1 MSGFG
6 EDFNAFR
13 IIVWHSTNLTDGRI
27 RFIPYL
33 DVFKIK
39 ELKVA
44 LIGKSSHLIIIIII
58 ILYFYRVIQ
67 SAIYI
72 AAIKRSPV

>member
-1 MSGFG
+1 MSGLG
-6 EDFNAFR
+6 ENFKAFR
-13 IIVWHSTNLTDGRI
+13 IIAWHSINLIDGRI

-44 LIGKSSHLIIIIII
+44 LIAESHAFNHPCFAKISNGQMPSK
-58 ILYFYRVIQ
+58 FR
-67 SAIYI
+67 
-72 AAIKRSPV
+72 

>member
-13 IIVWHSTNLTDGRI
+13 IIVCHSINLNDGKI

-33 DVFKIK
+33 DVSKIK

-44 LIGKSSHLIIIIII
+44 LIGESRAWES
-58 ILYFYRVIQ
+58 
-67 SAIYI
+67 
-72 AAIKRSPV
+72 